1 MVRTIDAGG
10 LSIGPGSGRITLIAG
25 PCVAESRQL
34 CLEIAHAA
42 KEAATQAGLGYVFKA
57 SFDKANRTSYS
68 SYRGPG
74 MAQGLEILAEVAS
87 RFGVPTLTDIHE
99 PSQAVPAA
107 ETVDILQIP
116 AFLSRQTD
124 LLAAAARTER
134 CVNVKKAQFMAPW
147 DMKQA
152 IGKLVECGATNIL
165 LTERGSSFGYNTLV
179 VDMCSLPTMRNLGY
193 PVCMDAT
200 HGVQQPGASG
210 TQSGGHREHVPHLA
224 RAAAAVGI
232 DALFL
237 EVHPT
242 PERGLSDSATMLR
255 LADLPALLSEVA
267 AIDSVVRSNRLQTD

>member
-1 MVRTIDAGG
+1 MVRTIEAGN

-34 CLEIAHAA
+34 CLEIAEAGLA
-42 KEAATQAGLGYVFKA
+42 AATEAGMGYVFKA
-57 SFDKANRTSYS
+57 SFDKANRTSYA

-74 MAQGLEILAEVAS
+74 IAEGLSILAEVAS
-87 RFGVPTLTDIHE
+87 RFGIPVLTDIHE
-99 PSQAVPAA
+99 PTQAAPAA
-107 ETVDILQIP
+107 EVVDILQIP

-124 LLAAAARTER
+124 LLAAAAQTGR

-152 IGKLVECGATNIL
+152 VGKLVECGATNLL

-179 VDMCSLPTMRNLGY
+179 VDMCSLPTMRKLGF

-242 PERGLSDSATMLR
+242 PEQGLSDSATMLR
-255 LADLPALLSEVA
+255 LADLPALLRDVA
-267 AIDSVVRSNRLQTD
+267 AIDSVVRSSTAGTD